1 MIKKIVVFLIN
12 TYQLFF
18 SPDTGIFKKRFPT
31 CRFVPS
37 CSEYTRQAVI
47 KYGACKGIA
56 FGIKRILKCHPWHS
70 GGIDPLT

>member
-12 TYQLFF
+12 AYQLFF
-18 SPDTGIFKKRFPT
+18 SPDTGILKKRFPT

-47 KYGACKGIA
+47 KYGAYKGIV

-70 GGIDPLT
+70 GGFDPLK